1 MKEYVELRVADT
13 SELNR
18 INSLIGKQIHFSD
31 TKKMKYGWYGRV
43 EQWIDENILLL
54 RTQLYYDGIKQS
66 QLGPGL
72 QLELYEDYKLSN
84 RIGPASVRSRRYE
97 PATKDSWKS
106 EGELSKE
113 NSTLVP
119 IEMEFSDEEKSLL
132 ELGMTPLQ
140 MEDKWFCY
148 AEENCLSYYRSW
160 TGLPWFRIQLSSIA
174 EGRWRVDEALVKAD
188 WDLNSEQK
196 KNALVAQIESHLRW
210 IKRIIKD

>member
-1 MKEYVELRVADT
+1 MKEYLELRVQDDGVRAQID
-13 SELNR
+13 
-18 INSLIGKQIHFSD
+18 SLMGKQIHLSD
-31 TKKMKYGWYGRV
+31 TGKMKYGWYGRV
-43 EQWIDENILLL
+43 EQWSDENILLL

-72 QLELYEDYKLSN
+72 QVELYEDYKLSN
-84 RIGPASVRSRRYE
+84 RIGVASVRSRRYE
-97 PATKDSWKS
+97 PATRDSWKR

-148 AEENCLSYYRSW
+148 AEENRLHYYRSW
-160 TGLPWFRIQLSSIA
+160 TGLPWFRIQLSSMA

-188 WDLNSEQK
+188 WDLTLEQK

>member
-13 SELNR
+13 RVLNR

-31 TKKMKYGWYGRV
+31 TGKMKYGWYGRV

-66 QLGPGL
+66 QFGPGL
-72 QLELYEDYKLSN
+72 QVELYEDYKLSN

-97 PATKDSWKS
+97 PATKESWKR
-106 EGELSKE
+106 EGVLSKE
-113 NSTLVP
+113 NSTSVP
-119 IEMEFSDEEKSLL
+119 IEMEFSVAEKSWL
-132 ELGMTPLQ
+132 ELGITPLQ

-148 AEENCLSYYRSW
+148 AEENWLHYYRSW
-160 TGLPWFRIQLSSIA
+160 TGIPWFRVQLSSIS
-174 EGRWRVDEALVKAD
+174 EGRWRIGEALVKAD
-188 WDLNSEQK
+188 WDLTAEQK